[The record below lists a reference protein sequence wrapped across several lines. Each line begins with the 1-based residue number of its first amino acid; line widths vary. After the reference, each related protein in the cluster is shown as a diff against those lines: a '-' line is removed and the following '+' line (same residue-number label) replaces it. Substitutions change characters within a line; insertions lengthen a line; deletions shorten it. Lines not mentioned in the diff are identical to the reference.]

1 MSKILVKN
9 PIVEINGDEMARVMW
24 EKIKKQLI
32 LPYLDIKL
40 LEYDLGIKNRDKT
53 NDKVTIE
60 AGKAIKKN
68 KVGVKCATITPDDK
82 RVKEFNLKKKYPSPN
97 GTIRNILNGTIF
109 REPIIIDKI
118 PKFIKHWS
126 ESVIIARHASGD
138 IYKSQEIEIKTKG
151 KLYLK
156 FESEDKKTLIEKEVC
171 KFDSEGV
178 GLSYFNN
185 NKSIEDFAHSCFNFG
200 LDRKIPVYLS
210 TKNTILQSYDE
221 SFKEI
226 FERVYND
233 KYKTKYENLGIF
245 YQHRLID
252 DMIACLIK
260 WTGGFLWACKNYD
273 GDVMSDLVAQGFGSL
288 GLMTSVLQSP
298 DGQVIETEAAHGTVT
313 SHFRQHQN
321 GLETSTNPIASI
333 FAWTRALLHRG
344 KIDNNK
350 DLENFSHKIESICK
364 NLLNKGIMTKD
375 LALMVGPDQKWL
387 TTQELINSISN
398 ELNN

>member
-1 MSKILVKN
+1 MSKIQVKN
-9 PIVEINGDEMARVMW
+9 PVVEINGDEMARVMW

-40 LEYDLGIKNRDKT
+40 LEYDLGIENRDKT

-60 AGKAIKKN
+60 AGNAIKKN

-109 REPIIIDKI
+109 REPIIIEKI

-126 ESVIIARHASGD
+126 ESVVIARHASGD
-138 IYKSQEIEIKTKG
+138 IYKSQEIKIKTKG

-156 FESEDKKTLIEKEVC
+156 FESEDKKLLIEKEVC
-171 KFDSEGV
+171 NFDSDGV

-226 FERVYND
+226 FEKVYND
-233 KYKTKYENLGIF
+233 QYKIKYENLGIF

-298 DGQVIETEAAHGTVT
+298 DGEIIETEAAHGTVT

-350 DLENFSHKIESICK
+350 DLEKFSHKIESICK

-398 ELNN
+398 ELDN

>member
-9 PIVEINGDEMARVMW
+9 PVVEINGDEMARVMW

-68 KVGVKCATITPDDK
+68 KVGVKCATITPDDN

-126 ESVIIARHASGD
+126 ESVVIARHASGD
-138 IYKSQEIEIKTKG
+138 IYKSQEIKIKTKG

-171 KFDSEGV
+171 NFDSEGV

-185 NKSIEDFAHSCFNFG
+185 NKSIEDFAYSCFNFG

-221 SFKEI
+221 TFKDI
-226 FERVYND
+226 FEKVYND
-233 KYKTKYENLGIF
+233 QYKIKYENLGIF

-298 DGQVIETEAAHGTVT
+298 DGEIVETEAAHGTVT

-350 DLENFSHKIESICK
+350 DLENFSHKIEAICK
-364 NLLNKGIMTKD
+364 NLLNKGIMTED
-375 LALMVGPDQKWL
+375 LALMEKKKKKWS

>member
-68 KVGVKCATITPDDK
+68 RVGVKCATITPDDN

-126 ESVIIARHASGD
+126 ESVVVARHASGD
-138 IYKSQEIEIKTKG
+138 IYKSQEIKIKTKG

-171 KFDSEGV
+171 NFDSEGV

-185 NKSIEDFAHSCFNFG
+185 NKSIEDFAYSCFNFG
-200 LDRKIPVYLS
+200 LDRKMPVYLS

-221 SFKEI
+221 TFKEI
-226 FERVYND
+226 FEKVYND
-233 KYKTKYENLGIF
+233 QYKIKYENLGIF

-298 DGQVIETEAAHGTVT
+298 DGKIVETEAAHGTVT

-344 KIDNNK
+344 KIDNNE
-350 DLENFSHKIESICK
+350 DLKKFSHKIEAICK

-375 LALMVGPDQKWL
+375 LALMVGPDQKWS

>member
-185 NKSIEDFAHSCFNFG
+185 NKSIEDFAYSCFNFG